1 MSKIISLD
9 NKSDN
14 LPGKVHNKK
23 KEKENKEKINPLS
36 LLSKD
41 LLDEINSLEEID
53 LGEKKD
59 SITTQKE
66 SEINEEDDYILEVN
80 EETEKDIFGFEIFK
94 NEEIENSNESKKIL
108 LDNNTKQG
116 RFSQPIPSPKK
127 IMNFN
132 SSQID
137 DPNFYFSISRLSY
150 DYPQY
155 QNSND
160 SFNIQFNIPLQN
172 KLNFFNNSFTMNG
185 KSGWVCA
192 YCKNFNYES
201 KYIYYLF
208 L

>member
-1 MSKIISLD
+1 MSEKISLE
-9 NKSDN
+9 NKSE
-14 LPGKVHNKK
+14 KATEKQ
-23 KEKENKEKINPLS
+23 EKEEKINPLS

-66 SEINEEDDYILEVN
+66 SELNEEDDYILEVN

-94 NEEIENSNESKKIL
+94 NEENDKPNESKKIQ
-108 LDNNTKQG
+108 LDNSNTKQG
-116 RFSQPIPSPKK
+116 RFSQPIPNPKK

-132 SSQID
+132 SNQME
-137 DPNFYFSISRLSY
+137 DPNFYFSIGRLSY

-155 QNSND
+155 QNPND
-160 SFNIQFNIPLQN
+160 SFNIQFNNPIQN
-172 KLNFFNNSFTMNG
+172 NLNFFNNSFTMNG
-185 KSGWVCA
+185 KSGWVCS

-201 KYIYYLF
+201 KYSII
-208 L
+208 

>member
-1 MSKIISLD
+1 MSEKISLE
-9 NKSDN
+9 NKSE
-14 LPGKVHNKK
+14 KATEKQ
-23 KEKENKEKINPLS
+23 EKEEKINPLS

-66 SEINEEDDYILEVN
+66 SELNEEDDYILEVN

-94 NEEIENSNESKKIL
+94 NEENDKPNESKKIQ
-108 LDNNTKQG
+108 LDNSNTKQG
-116 RFSQPIPSPKK
+116 RFSQPIPNPKK

-132 SSQID
+132 SNQIE
-137 DPNFYFSISRLSY
+137 DPNFYFSIGRLSY

-155 QNSND
+155 QNPND
-160 SFNIQFNIPLQN
+160 SFNIQFNNPIQN
-172 KLNFFNNSFTMNG
+172 NLNFFNNSFTMNG
-185 KSGWVCA
+185 KSGWVCS

-201 KYIYYLF
+201 KYSII
-208 L
+208 